1 MSSPTAIARCVLGGA
16 ALLALSEACVAQA
29 GPVER
34 AGCAGSGDG
43 IQREAILAEVSAFY
57 RDLRARQWAA
67 LLDHFWPAKIT
78 ARWEPPVADP
88 AWQDSPRPGSAP
100 AEGASTCACPIDDG
114 SGTPASTEIH
124 VVEAWARM
132 LVSRCRT
139 QAAGPNERE
148 EHRLEELWL
157 LHLNGRWKIVHL
169 ASGAPRTMSWS
180 GQSQRGRHMSPR
192 R

>member
-78 ARWEPPVADP
+78 ARWEPPLADP
-88 AWQDSPRPGSAP
+88 AWQDSPRAAGARPEDGSA
-100 AEGASTCACPIDDG
+100 CACPIDDADG
-114 SGTPASTEIH
+114 APASTEIH
-124 VVEAWARM
+124 VVETWARV
-132 LVSRCRT
+132 LVSPCRT
-139 QAAGPNERE
+139 QSAGPRARE
-148 EHRLEELWL
+148 EHGLEELWL
-157 LHLNGRWKIVHL
+157 LHVNGRWKIVHL
-169 ASGAPRTMSWS
+169 TNGAAPRALHPT
-180 GQSQRGRHMSPR
+180 
-192 R
+192 